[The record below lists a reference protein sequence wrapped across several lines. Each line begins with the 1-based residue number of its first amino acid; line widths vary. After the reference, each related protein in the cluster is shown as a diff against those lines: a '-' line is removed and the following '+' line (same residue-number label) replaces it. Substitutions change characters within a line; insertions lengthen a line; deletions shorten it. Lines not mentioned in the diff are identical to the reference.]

1 MSGQSNQPREPRE
14 IPTAFAI
21 AEALRIAMASD
32 PNVILMGEDVAGGGR
47 RPEGTDE
54 MGGIMSVTRGL
65 ISEFPNQVLDTPISE
80 MGILG
85 TAVGAAVTGL
95 RPVVELMFMDFIG
108 TCLDPLLNQASKF
121 RYMFGGKARIP
132 LTVRTVTGAG
142 MQAAAQHSQS
152 LYWMTAGIPGLKTVI
167 PSNAA
172 DAKGLL
178 LAAIRCDDPVVFCEP
193 KGILFLSTD
202 VPEGDYEVPIGKAK
216 IVRVGSDV
224 SLVGMGATVGMALQA
239 AEELARDGISAEVLD
254 LRSLAPLDEDAI
266 LTTLAKTGRL
276 IVVDEATPRCGI
288 ASDVAAL
295 CVDKGFDFLNGPVR
309 RVTAAMCPVPF
320 TRVLEEAYMPS
331 TARIVEAVRSLI

>member
-1 MSGQSNQPREPRE
+1 MSIPTRSPRE

-21 AEALRIAMASD
+21 AEALRIAMAAD
-32 PNVILMGEDVAGGGR
+32 PDVILMGEDVAGGGT

-65 ISEFPNQVLDTPISE
+65 VREFPDRVLDTPISE

-121 RYMFGGKARIP
+121 RYMFGGKARVP

-142 MQAAAQHSQS
+142 LQAAAQHSQS

-178 LAAIRCDDPVVFCEP
+178 LAAIRSDDPVIFCEP
-193 KGILFLSTD
+193 KGILFLSAD
-202 VPEGDYEVPIGKAK
+202 VPEEDYEVPIGTAK
-216 IVRVGSDV
+216 VVRAGRDV
-224 SLVGMGATVGMALQA
+224 SLVGMGATVGMALAAA
-239 AEELARDGISAEVLD
+239 AELERDGISAEVLD

-266 LTTLAKTGRL
+266 LATLAKTGRL
-276 IVVDEATPRCGI
+276 VVVDEATPRCGI

-295 CVDKGFDFLNGPVR
+295 CVDKGFDFLNGPVK

-320 TRVLEEAYMPS
+320 SRVLEEAYMPS
-331 TARIVEAVRSLI
+331 PARIVDAARGLL